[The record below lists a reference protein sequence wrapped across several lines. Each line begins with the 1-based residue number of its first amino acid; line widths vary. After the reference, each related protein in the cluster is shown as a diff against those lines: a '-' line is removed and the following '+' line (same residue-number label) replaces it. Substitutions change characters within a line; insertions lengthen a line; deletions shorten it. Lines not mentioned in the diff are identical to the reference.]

1 MTRGR
6 SDRGGG
12 YGSGGGGR
20 SYGGGFG
27 DSDRGGY
34 GDRGSDRGGDRGGD
48 RGSYDRRDQ
57 GPARGYSNFG
67 SRPRRDSDRKSVTD
81 EFREPNPGTNRMLET
96 LIAREK
102 NRCVLSR
109 FKMRSSV

>member
-34 GDRGSDRGGDRGGD
+34 GDRGSDRGGD